1 MVWATL
7 SEAGDPGCAGMIQQ
21 VVPASRLAFFDLSSN
36 DTIQDSD
43 EAIFFFVTEETEKR
57 PVRPE
62 GKIVLS
68 GI

>member
-1 MVWATL
+1 
-7 SEAGDPGCAGMIQQ
+7 MIQQ
-21 VVPASRLAFFDLSSN
+21 GERASRLAFFDLSSN

-43 EAIFFFVTEETEKR
+43 EAISFFVTEELEKR
-57 PVRPE
+57 PTRPE